1 MEKIPKKFNLFGETY
16 IVKYVVKIDEEDSV
30 GEYDPE
36 KNTIKIKKGLLP
48 EQQVQTFLHEIV
60 HCILDNLG
68 YKNLHEDEILVDTFA
83 KALHQ
88 VLKTMK

>member
-16 IVKYVVKIDEEDSV
+16 NVKYLVKIDKENSV
-30 GEYDPE
+30 GEYDPV

-48 EQQVQTFLHEIV
+48 EQEVQTFLHEIV

-68 YKNLHEDEILVDTFA
+68 YKNLHEDEVFVDTFA